1 MPKVEYTPSKGL
13 VQSSGS
19 TFEVGKGQLKLS
31 SETLTNAQID
41 IVVDVGTTA
50 VSESAWN
57 QKYIAISGP
66 TRKYVLWV
74 DVDSSTTQPS
84 VSGGDVYIEVAIAAA
99 DTAATVAAAI
109 ESAIDGNALMAAD
122 FTVVRDTATLEIVG
136 AKPFAMKEAAS
147 HSFTSAEAVLTTFD
161 TITSGSGNNSKVL
174 SADYEL
180 SIIDMAGD
188 YSVGSTASDAGV
200 EAAIGVTAGEWT
212 LADGT
217 YIGQRKTIMRKPAD
231 TLAAGEAIIVTVAKL
246 YDKSYDA
253 IGTNV
258 DLTFSGG
265 AAILDLVELIWVGN
279 GWALLSGGTI
289 SSDTHPTA

>member
-1 MPKVEYTPSKGL
+1 MPKVEYTPSRGL

-31 SETLTNAQID
+31 SETLTNAHID

-50 VSESAWN
+50 VSESDWN

-74 DVDSSTTQPS
+74 DVDSSTTQPT
-84 VSGGDVYIEVAIAAA
+84 VPGGDVYIEVAISAA
-99 DTAATVAAAI
+99 DTATTVGAAI

-122 FTVVRDTATLEIVG
+122 FTVYHNAGTLEIIG

-147 HSFTSAEAVLTTFD
+147 HSFTSAEAVLTTFS
-161 TITSGSGNNSKVL
+161 TVTSGSGNNSKVL

-180 SIIDMAGD
+180 SIIDMDGD
-188 YSVGSTASDAGV
+188 YDAALV
-200 EAAIGVTAGEWT
+200 AADADVLAAIGATAGEWT

-217 YIGQRKTIMRKPAD
+217 YIGQRKTIMRKPDD
-231 TLAAGEAIIVTVAKL
+231 TLGSTDGIIVTVGKM

-253 IGTNV
+253 INSTN
-258 DLTFSGG
+258 LTFLGG
-265 AAILDLVELIWVGN
+265 AAVLDLVELIWVGN
-279 GWALLSGGTI
+279 GWALLSGGAI